1 MMMLFLANCIH
12 NKTEKH
18 IITTTKETI
27 PDKEITE
34 IWGSPEAV
42 LLGLETL
49 VEIFSLAQKTLE
61 GRNRKIHQTSS
72 SCKRIGHATHRARR
86 QTHGRRCYCEHTFD
100 LINGY
105 AGSLGNPCLWNGR

>member
-34 IWGSPEAV
+34 ILGVARGS
-42 LLGLETL
+42 TL
-49 VEIFSLAQKTLE
+49 
-61 GRNRKIHQTSS
+61 
-72 SCKRIGHATHRARR
+72 RARN
-86 QTHGRRCYCEHTFD
+86 TGRDIF
-100 LINGY
+100 
-105 AGSLGNPCLWNGR
+105 AGPKNNRGPK